1 MVDTD
6 VIVIAAYVSTISIWY
21 RRKQNIKCSSL
32 SPNEVANVLIGF
44 CALTGA
50 DAATGFYR
58 Q

>member
-1 MVDTD
+1 M
-6 VIVIAAYVSTISIWY
+6 IVTAAYVSTISIWY
-21 RRKQNIKCSSL
+21 RRKQNIKCSNL
-32 SPNEVANVLIGF
+32 YPNEVANVLIGF

>member
-21 RRKQNIKCSSL
+21 RRKQNIKCSNL
-32 SPNEVANVLIGF
+32 YPNEVANVLIGF
-44 CALTGA
+44 CALIDA
-50 DAATGFYR
+50 DAAAGFYC